1 MAETAGK
8 ATAGN
13 GAVNAAEIRA
23 QMGQLNIETS
33 NETIKKEVSTFN
45 EGGIYIG
52 LKIVSEYDE
61 ATGQYKEERPSL
73 VTMIDGKFVN
83 FPKDGKFWKNFAD
96 FAQKFAQIMDGVDL
110 NTSVNRADVA
120 AGQKMMAKFRTGQ

>member
-23 QMGQLNIETS
+23 QMGQLNIETG
-33 NETIKKEVSTFN
+33 NETIKKEVCTFN
-45 EGGIYIG
+45 EGGIYVG
-52 LKIVSEYDE
+52 LKIVSEFDE
-61 ATGQYKEERPSL
+61 QTGQYKEDRPSL

-83 FPKDGKFWKNFAD
+83 FPKDGKWWKNFAD
-96 FAQKFAQIMDGVDL
+96 FAAKFAQIMDGVDL

>member
-1 MAETAGK
+1 MAETKGN
-8 ATAGN
+8 ATGN
-13 GAVNAAEIRA
+13 GTVNAAEIRA
-23 QMGQLNIETS
+23 QMGQLNVETG

-110 NTSVNRADVA
+110 NTSVNRADVDS
-120 AGQKMMAKFRTGQ
+120 GRKMMAKFRTGQ

>member
-1 MAETAGK
+1 MAETKGN
-8 ATAGN
+8 ATGN
-13 GAVNAAEIRA
+13 GTVNAAEIRA
-23 QMGQLNIETS
+23 QMGQLNVETG

-110 NTSVNRADVA
+110 NTSVNRADVDS
-120 AGQKMMAKFRTGQ
+120 GRKMMAKFRNGQ

>member
-1 MAETAGK
+1 MAENKGNA
-8 ATAGN
+8 AAGN
-13 GAVNAAEIRA
+13 GTVNAQEIRA
-23 QMGQLNIETS
+23 QMGQLNVETS

-83 FPKDGKFWKNFAD
+83 FPQDVSYEGLSEARRRELALEEYQRRKNF
-96 FAQKFAQIMDGVDL
+96 G
-110 NTSVNRADVA
+110 RP
-120 AGQKMMAKFRTGQ
+120 

>member
-1 MAETAGK
+1 MYPYTV
-8 ATAGN
+8 TYN
-13 GAVNAAEIRA
+13 CPRISV
-23 QMGQLNIETS
+23 
-33 NETIKKEVSTFN
+33 KKEVSTFN

-83 FPKDGKFWKNFAD
+83 FPKDGKFWKNF
-96 FAQKFAQIMDGVDL
+96 GRL
-110 NTSVNRADVA
+110 
-120 AGQKMMAKFRTGQ
+120 

>member
-1 MAETAGK
+1 MAETKGN
-8 ATAGN
+8 ATGN
-13 GAVNAAEIRA
+13 GTVNAAEIRT
-23 QMGQLNIETS
+23 QMGQLNVETG

-110 NTSVNRADVA
+110 NTSVNRADVDS
-120 AGQKMMAKFRTGQ
+120 GRKMMAKFRNGQ

>member
-1 MAETAGK
+1 MAENKGNA
-8 ATAGN
+8 AAGN
-13 GAVNAAEIRA
+13 GTVNAQEIRA
-23 QMGQLNIETS
+23 QMGQLNIETG

-45 EGGIYIG
+45 EGGVYVG
-52 LKIVSEYDE
+52 LKIVSDYDE
-61 ATGQYKEERPSL
+61 STGQYKDERPSL

-83 FPKDGKFWKNFAD
+83 FPKDGKWWKNFAD

-120 AGQKMMAKFRTGQ
+120 AGQKMMAKFRNGQ